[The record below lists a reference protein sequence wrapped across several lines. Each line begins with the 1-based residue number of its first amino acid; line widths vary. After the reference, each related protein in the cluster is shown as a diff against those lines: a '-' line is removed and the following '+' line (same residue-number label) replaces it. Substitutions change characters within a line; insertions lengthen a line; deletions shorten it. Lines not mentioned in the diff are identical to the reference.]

1 MRNAKP
7 YHSKSYHSCHSDTLR
22 HSELRS
28 SEESHSIRHSDTIRH
43 SEGCKPEESHLLCH
57 SEALAEESTL
67 LCHSERSEESK
78 NVESQDT
85 ESRCFAIAQHDAHS
99 FRHSEALAEESK
111 IRDSIKDVS
120 ASPQHDKKQSKITLT
135 HNQISIN
142 AKAFVYM
149 VSNQTNTTLYIGVT
163 SNLIKRMYEH
173 KNKLTQGFTQK
184 YNCNKLVYFESV
196 ETIQEAIQ
204 REKYLKGKKRDFKE
218 SLIDSINPNRLD
230 LYNEILYPSN
240 RDVSASPQHDKG
252 NAQHD
257 RIRHSELRSSE
268 ESHSIRHS
276 EDFPPC
282 HSEGCKP
289 EESHLLCHSEDL
301 AEESH
306 PACHSERSEES
317 KNVETQDKESR
328 CFAFAQHDNPC
339 HSDLERSERE
349 ESQNTESKKESEST
363 KDKYDFQR

>member
-1 MRNAKP
+1 MKNAKP
-7 YHSKSYHSCHSDTLR
+7 YHSKIYHSCHSER
-22 HSELRS
+22 
-28 SEESHSIRHSDTIRH
+28 SEESH
-43 SEGCKPEESHLLCH
+43 P
-57 SEALAEESTL
+57 A
-67 LCHSERSEESK
+67 CHSERSEESK
-78 NVESQDT
+78 NVESIMT
-85 ESRCFAIAQHDAHS
+85 ESKNTKSTIAIKDSSFATQIQNDGDISPMPQHDAHS
-99 FRHSEALAEESK
+99 TRHSERSEESK
-111 IRDSIKDVS
+111 IRDSIKDVL

-184 YNCNKLVYFESV
+184 YNCNKLVYFESF

-218 SLIDSINPNRLD
+218 SLIDSINPKRLD

-240 RDVSASPQHDKG
+240 RDVSALPQHDKG

-268 ESHSIRHS
+268 ES
-276 EDFPPC
+276 
-282 HSEGCKP
+282 
-289 EESHLLCHSEDL
+289 
-301 AEESH
+301 
-306 PACHSERSEES
+306 
-317 KNVETQDKESR
+317 KNVETQDTESR
-328 CFAFAQHDNPC
+328 CFAFAQHDNPCHSEDFPPC

>member
-1 MRNAKP
+1 MKNAKP
-7 YHSKSYHSCHSDTLR
+7 YHSKIYHSCHSDTL
-22 HSELRS
+22 
-28 SEESHSIRHSDTIRH
+28 RH

-57 SEALAEESTL
+57 SEDLAEESHPA
-67 LCHSERSEESK
+67 CHSERSEESK
-78 NVESQDT
+78 
-85 ESRCFAIAQHDAHS
+85 
-99 FRHSEALAEESK
+99 
-111 IRDSIKDVS
+111 IRDSIRDVS

-184 YNCNKLVYFESV
+184 YNCNKLVYFESF

-204 REKYLKGKKRDFKE
+204 REKYLKGKKRNFKE
-218 SLIDSINPNRLD
+218 SLIDSINPKRLD

-240 RDVSASPQHDKG
+240 RDVSATPQHDKG
-252 NAQHD
+252 NAQYDERKYAQHD

-282 HSEGCKP
+282 HSEALA
-289 EESHLLCHSEDL
+289 EESTLLCHSERS
-301 AEESH
+301 EESH

-339 HSDLERSERE
+339 HSEDFPPCHSDLERSERE

>member
-1 MRNAKP
+1 MQSPTILKFIIPVILIPSVILSYAVAKNLTQFVIP
-7 YHSKSYHSCHSDTLR
+7 KIFHPVILR
-22 HSELRS
+22 AVSP
-28 SEESHSIRHSDTIRH
+28 
-43 SEGCKPEESHLLCH
+43 KN
-57 SEALAEESTL
+57 AEESTL
-67 LCHSERSEESK
+67 LCHSEDLAEESHPACHSERSEESK
-78 NVESQDT
+78 NVETQDT
-85 ESRCFAIAQHDAHS
+85 ESRCFAFAQHDAHS
-99 FRHSEALAEESK
+99 FRHSERSEESK
-111 IRDSIKDVS
+111 IRDSIRDVL
-120 ASPQHDKKQSKITLT
+120 ASPQHNKKQSKITLT

-149 VSNQTNTTLYIGVT
+149 SSNQTNTTLYIGVT

-184 YNCNKLVYFESV
+184 YNCNKLVYFESF

-218 SLIDSINPNRLD
+218 SLIDSINPKRLD

-289 EESHLLCHSEDL
+289 EESVILRAVS
-301 AEESH
+301 
-306 PACHSERSEES
+306 P
-317 KNVETQDKESR
+317 KNLICSVILR
-328 CFAFAQHDNPC
+328 I
-339 HSDLERSERE
+339 
-349 ESQNTESKKESEST
+349 
-363 KDKYDFQR
+363 

>member
-7 YHSKSYHSCHSDTLR
+7 YHSKIYHSC
-22 HSELRS
+22 
-28 SEESHSIRHSDTIRH
+28 HSDTIRH

-57 SEALAEESTL
+57 SECSEESKNVETQNTESRCFAFAQHDNPCHSEDLAEESTL

-78 NVESQDT
+78 
-85 ESRCFAIAQHDAHS
+85 
-99 FRHSEALAEESK
+99 
-111 IRDSIKDVS
+111 IRDSIRDVL

-135 HNQISIN
+135 HNQISTN
-142 AKAFVYM
+142 TKAFVYM

-173 KNKLTQGFTQK
+173 KNKLAQGFTQK
-184 YNCNKLVYFESV
+184 YNCNKLVYFESL

-218 SLIDSINPNRLD
+218 SLIDSINPKRLD

-282 HSEGCKP
+282 HS
-289 EESHLLCHSEDL
+289 
-301 AEESH
+301 
-306 PACHSERSEES
+306 
-317 KNVETQDKESR
+317 
-328 CFAFAQHDNPC
+328 
-339 HSDLERSERE
+339 DLERSERE

>member
-7 YHSKSYHSCHSDTLR
+7 YHSKIYHS
-22 HSELRS
+22 
-28 SEESHSIRHSDTIRH
+28 
-43 SEGCKPEESHLLCH
+43 CH
-57 SEALAEESTL
+57 SEALAEEFTL

-78 NVESQDT
+78 
-85 ESRCFAIAQHDAHS
+85 
-99 FRHSEALAEESK
+99 
-111 IRDSIKDVS
+111 IRDSIRDVS
-120 ASPQHDKKQSKITLT
+120 ASPQHDKKQSKTTLT
-135 HNQISIN
+135 HNQISTN
-142 AKAFVYM
+142 TKAFVYM

-173 KNKLTQGFTQK
+173 KNKLAQGFTQK
-184 YNCNKLVYFESV
+184 YNCNKLVYFESL

-218 SLIDSINPNRLD
+218 SLIDSINPKRLD

-257 RIRHSELRSSE
+257 ERKYAQHDRIRHSELRSSE

-276 EDFPPC
+276 EDFP
-282 HSEGCKP
+282 
-289 EESHLLCHSEDL
+289 
-301 AEESH
+301 
-306 PACHSERSEES
+306 
-317 KNVETQDKESR
+317 
-328 CFAFAQHDNPC
+328 PC

>member
-1 MRNAKP
+1 MKNAKP
-7 YHSKSYHSCHSDTLR
+7 YHSKIYHSCHSDTLR
-22 HSELRS
+22 HSE
-28 SEESHSIRHSDTIRH
+28 
-43 SEGCKPEESHLLCH
+43 GCKP
-57 SEALAEESTL
+57 EESTL

-78 NVESQDT
+78 
-85 ESRCFAIAQHDAHS
+85 
-99 FRHSEALAEESK
+99 
-111 IRDSIKDVS
+111 IRDSIKDVL

-135 HNQISIN
+135 HNQISTN
-142 AKAFVYM
+142 TKAFVYM

-184 YNCNKLVYFESV
+184 YNCNKLVYFESF

-218 SLIDSINPNRLD
+218 SLIDSINPKRLD

-268 ESHSIRHS
+268 ES
-276 EDFPPC
+276 
-282 HSEGCKP
+282 
-289 EESHLLCHSEDL
+289 
-301 AEESH
+301 
-306 PACHSERSEES
+306 
-317 KNVETQDKESR
+317 KNVESQDTESR
-328 CFAFAQHDNPC
+328 CFAFAQHDNPCHSEDFPPC

>member
-7 YHSKSYHSCHSDTLR
+7 YHSKIYHSCHSDTL
-22 HSELRS
+22 
-28 SEESHSIRHSDTIRH
+28 RH

-57 SEALAEESTL
+57 SE
-67 LCHSERSEESK
+67 RS
-78 NVESQDT
+78 
-85 ESRCFAIAQHDAHS
+85 
-99 FRHSEALAEESK
+99 EESK
-111 IRDSIKDVS
+111 IRDSIKDVL
-120 ASPQHDKKQSKITLT
+120 ASPQHDKKQSKTTLT
-135 HNQISIN
+135 HNQISTN
-142 AKAFVYM
+142 TKAFVYM

-184 YNCNKLVYFESV
+184 YNCNKLVYFESF

-218 SLIDSINPNRLD
+218 SLIDSINPKRLD

-240 RDVSASPQHDKG
+240 RDVSATPQHDKG

-257 RIRHSELRSSE
+257 ERQYAQHDAHSSRHSELRSS
-268 ESHSIRHS
+268 
-276 EDFPPC
+276 
-282 HSEGCKP
+282 
-289 EESHLLCHSEDL
+289 
-301 AEESH
+301 EESH

-317 KNVETQDKESR
+317 KNVESQDTESR
-328 CFAFAQHDNPC
+328 CFAFAQHDNPCHSEDFPPC

>member
-1 MRNAKP
+1 MKNAKP
-7 YHSKSYHSCHSDTLR
+7 YHSKIYHSCHSDTL
-22 HSELRS
+22 
-28 SEESHSIRHSDTIRH
+28 RH

-57 SEALAEESTL
+57 SEALAEESNL

-85 ESRCFAIAQHDAHS
+85 ESRCFAFAQHDNPC
-99 FRHSEALAEESK
+99 HSEALAEESTLLCHSERSEESK
-111 IRDSIKDVS
+111 IRDSIRDVS

-184 YNCNKLVYFESV
+184 YNCNKLVYFESF

-204 REKYLKGKKRDFKE
+204 REKYLKGKKRNFKE
-218 SLIDSINPNRLD
+218 SLIDSINPKRLD

-240 RDVSASPQHDKG
+240 RDVSASPQHDERKY
-252 NAQHD
+252 AQHD
-257 RIRHSELRSSE
+257 AHSFRHSELRSSE
-268 ESHSIRHS
+268 ESKNI
-276 EDFPPC
+276 
-282 HSEGCKP
+282 
-289 EESHLLCHSEDL
+289 ES
-301 AEESH
+301 
-306 PACHSERSEES
+306 
-317 KNVETQDKESR
+317 QDKESR
-328 CFAFAQHDNPC
+328 CFANAQHDKGECSQYDTTVSHSEALAEESHPSRHSEDFPPC